1 MRSERGV
8 VWPYLLLSVAL
19 LGAMGFG
26 WYQTNQKNQ
35 LALDAENKYMSAFHK
50 LKWTSE
56 NIEERSARLM
66 ATNDRQLQESLLAD
80 LRVYSAQAV
89 EHMSV
94 LPFITMETPRITHFL
109 NTLRTKTDEYHY
121 KLASGGFLTEEEW
134 AQLMELR
141 QQAVFF
147 EDELSEVLGLVGNGM
162 VPWRDTV
169 RATSPAQNAQKETPI
184 TQSVLHLEAHLK
196 APPGEE
202 KAMDPNAGPM
212 ARPRTDPGPRVDE
225 ATARAAVTRWLPTPL
240 EGELVMTGLSDPEDR
255 LGEFSLYY
263 FQGKKAST
271 DLVLNFGV
279 SLHGGHVIYALD
291 GRPVKEKN
299 LTEKDLVPR
308 AREWLKRWGYPEVRF
323 LSAAENAG
331 TLIMDFAPIKNGVT
345 VHVDR
350 IKVMAAMDNGELVGF
365 DARSYWT
372 NRHER
377 NLGQPKLSA
386 AEALQRLSPRLTV
399 ETEPYLGV
407 VADRMG
413 QERLVWTVRG
423 RIDKQLYEVYVDAQ
437 SGQEVNILRL
447 MGDPAPPLNEGQ

>member
-19 LGAMGFG
+19 IGAMGFG

-66 ATNDRQLQESLLAD
+66 ATNDRQLQESLMAD

-109 NTLRTKTDEYHY
+109 NTLRTRADEYHY
-121 KLASGGFLTEEEW
+121 KLSNGETLTEKEW
-134 AQLMELR
+134 AQFLELR

-147 EDELSEVLGLVGNGM
+147 EEELSEVLGLVGNGM
-162 VPWRDTV
+162 IPWRDTV
-169 RATSPAQNAQKETPI
+169 RATSPAQNAQKSTPI
-184 TQSVLHLEAHLK
+184 TQSVLHLEQHLL

-202 KAMDPNAGPM
+202 QALDPNAGPM
-212 ARPRTDPGPRVDE
+212 ARPRVDPGPRVDE
-225 ATARAAVTRWLPTPL
+225 ATARAAVARWVPSPL
-240 EGELVMTGLSDPEDR
+240 EGELELTGVSDPEDK

-263 FQGKKAST
+263 FKGKKAST
-271 DLVLNFGV
+271 NLVLNFGV
-279 SLHGGHVIYALD
+279 SVHGGHVIYALD
-291 GRPVKEKN
+291 GRPVTQPVLKEEQ
-299 LTEKDLVPR
+299 LIPQAV
-308 AREWLKRWGYPEVRF
+308 EWLRKWGYPEVRF
-323 LSAAENAG
+323 LSAAENDG
-331 TLIMDFAPIKNGVT
+331 TMIMDFAPIQDGVA
-345 VHVDR
+345 VHVDV

-372 NRHER
+372 NRHQRE
-377 NLGQPKLSA
+377 LQAPKLSA
-386 AEALQRLSPRLTV
+386 AEAVQRLSPRLRV
-399 ETEPYLGV
+399 EGDPYLGI
-407 VADRMG
+407 VADRLG
-413 QERLVWTVRG
+413 HERLVWTAKG
-423 RIDKQLYEVYVDAQ
+423 RIDKQVYQIFVDAMN
-437 SGQEVNILRL
+437 GQEINVLRTT
-447 MGDPAPPLNEGQ
+447 GDPAPPLNEGQ